1 MFHKKIA
8 WAKFTGVMYDFSKR
22 LSFSKVTTV
31 DVNVHSSVCV
41 EITNNNKKL
50 TSAVI
55 YKPH

>member
-8 WAKFTGVMYDFSKR
+8 WAKVTGVMYDFSKR

-31 DVNVHSSVCV
+31 DVNVHGSVCV
-41 EITNNNKKL
+41 EITNNKKL